1 MRTLQAML
9 KACGPAFRRVPE
21 RVQGVSA
28 DFISS
33 LLIQVVLPRPVTLYV
48 PARVRPSRPRRPSPE
63 VHAPHSKLLE
73 SFSAATLHVLE
84 RQRRRTA
91 KEDALHRLAGSFPH
105 HAQQHLA
112 DHSSDLALAETGGGG
127 ALLPFETVR
136 DQSGLLASLLGAL
149 EYVHSH
155 PVRREVQRH
164 ARALV
169 DRYTG
174 VKPLPTLFSQRLLAA
189 RVGLTSERIVQSVE
203 APRPAMWL
211 SGQRVVKVRSMLR
224 RTQRL
229 QQERDHR
236 LASMHEQ
243 WRERDKHVFR
253 RLALPHSYSESVRY
267 AAKNP
272 AVSFEQVPAFVVPS
286 RAYNGLLRYYDAS
299 NNFASAL
306 VTYERMRHAHVSPS
320 FDGAMALV
328 SLAGKFSNDEALAHF
343 VTREALPLS
352 RHSTIRRAQLWHTLT
367 RNFAR
372 FNSYSNAD
380 VYMRYLLDM
389 LLRVLPSEVKQADS
403 AQAPPP
409 DRNRAPGI
417 DGDLMDPFPSSS
429 SSSSGGDAANVA
441 ASARKKQLDA
451 LWRAWASRG
460 GVSEI
465 MMLWNSIRDAA
476 RGKQQSSTTATA
488 VKETAVVLDD
498 ASVTAVLAGVLH
510 RSSGGD
516 ALSADPSLRRSGEE
530 AARDVSEVLRH
541 LARHGVP
548 LAEEHVRRIAVDLP
562 LFVAEARQVVPA
574 SAAAPT
580 FSIPYFP
587 SSAPAVV
594 APDTEAR
601 LWATLQRDN
610 FASEAAWTEFC
621 ARNGVTPA
629 LQHSALSAAATT
641 TAATLPGSSAGSRAA
656 ANARAAA
663 DAVVSEV
670 PIESLRA
677 QLLAAAEANDAARLF
692 GTTTAVS
699 PSSPSSPSPPPP
711 TRSAVRATVLSV
723 LLRIFNES
731 VGTRGVD
738 RAIDY
743 LERIHSKKNEG
754 TQQQQQQ
761 Q

>member
-1 MRTLQAML
+1 
-9 KACGPAFRRVPE
+9 
-21 RVQGVSA
+21 
-28 DFISS
+28 
-33 LLIQVVLPRPVTLYV
+33 
-48 PARVRPSRPRRPSPE
+48 

-91 KEDALHRLAGSFPH
+91 KEDALHRLAGSLPH
-105 HAQQHLA
+105 HAQQHLS

-272 AVSFEQVPAFVVPS
+272 AVSFEQVPAFVVPA

-320 FDGAMALV
+320 FEGAMALV

-343 VTREALPLS
+343 VTKEALPLS
-352 RHSTIRRAQLWHTLT
+352 RHSSARRAQLWHTLT

-389 LLRVLPSEVKQADS
+389 LLRVLPSEVKQVNS

-417 DGDLMDPFPSSS
+417 DGDLMDPFPTP
-429 SSSSGGDAANVA
+429 SGGEATGVA

-465 MMLWNSIRDAA
+465 MMLWNNIRDAA
-476 RGKQQSSTTATA
+476 RGKQQPSTTAVTA
-488 VKETAVVLDD
+488 AATANHEVQAAGMLDD

-530 AARDVSEVLRH
+530 AARDVAEVLRH

-587 SSAPAVV
+587 SSSPAVV

-601 LWATLQRDN
+601 LWASLQRDN

-621 ARNGVTPA
+621 ARNGVAPA

-641 TAATLPGSSAGSRAA
+641 TAATLPGGSAGSRAA

-677 QLLAAAEANDAARLF
+677 QLLAAAEANDAARMF
-692 GTTTAVS
+692 GTTAGV
-699 PSSPSSPSPPPP
+699 PSSPSSTSPPP

-754 TQQQQQQ
+754 TTQQQQQQ
-761 Q
+761 